1 LARHRDNRGDSPIRE
16 SSPFQ
21 SELACTLRTRSGST
35 ALRHSSRRPN
45 CYGPNVKERT
55 HARVVRHQRQHLVS
69 SRRTRDQANHT
80 RPIEVCHSIRADVS
94 AAAVV
99 DGLAVQQHG
108 HRDAARGSRLHDQ
121 VHLPSSEW
129 EQNLVCAPSELDVLT
144 FGSPVALERDTTGLA
159 SVSSNIRRIRDP
171 RVTRQRPARVC
182 CPVFERR
189 SATSTSPH
197 ARRPSYRTLCRSN
210 AASCFTALIRDGV
223 VLLEWCSIRET
234 ARSCASNSARTLTL
248 RTL

>member
-1 LARHRDNRGDSPIRE
+1 
-16 SSPFQ
+16 
-21 SELACTLRTRSGST
+21 
-35 ALRHSSRRPN
+35 
-45 CYGPNVKERT
+45 VKERT

-182 CPVFERR
+182 CPLFERHECNVDL
-189 SATSTSPH
+189 ATRKMTKLSNIVSIE
-197 ARRPSYRTLCRSN
+197 RRQLLHSSHPRRCGSS
-210 AASCFTALIRDGV
+210 GV
-223 VLLEWCSIRET
+223 VLDP
-234 ARSCASNSARTLTL
+234 
-248 RTL
+248 